1 MKTHQAKIIILIT
14 LLQAHFAALAEEQAY
29 QPAEYQ
35 PKISYA
41 EPEASTLPARSVP
54 ETATAT
60 EQPAPMPEVVS
71 TAAATLEASGPTP
84 KNSVGG
90 EAKAADSAELAVAE
104 NPPPS
109 DSNLALFLMAVLAGA
124 AVWFMR
130 QKTSRQNSADVVS
143 GATLGTASASTG
155 VERYLARQ
163 QASEK
168 TGVEKYLAR
177 QTDSMPATGVSKY
190 LAKRAASG
198 KN

>member
-41 EPEASTLPARSVP
+41 EPEASTPPARAVP
-54 ETATAT
+54 ETAT
-60 EQPAPMPEVVS
+60 EQPAPMSEVVS

-130 QKTSRQNSADVVS
+130 QKTSRQHSADVVS